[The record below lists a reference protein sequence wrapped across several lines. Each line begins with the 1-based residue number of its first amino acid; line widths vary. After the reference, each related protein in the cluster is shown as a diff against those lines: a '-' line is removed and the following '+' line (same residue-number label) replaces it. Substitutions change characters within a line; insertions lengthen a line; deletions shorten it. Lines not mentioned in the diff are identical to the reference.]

1 GQYSFGHAAFFGTTA
16 YMTAVLQARYGINPY
31 LAFAAGVAAA
41 SAVGWVI
48 GFLSFR
54 SGLRGSYFALVTLA
68 FAEVF
73 RVLANASDITGG
85 AAGTLVKLD
94 VRPENFQFES
104 RGTFF
109 WIVLAHDRD
118 RPMPGSLPD
127 GFAERL
133 HFIEA
138 RDETD
143 LLWTIEEA
151 LRARPV
157 SLVIAAPEKP
167 ISLTAGRRLQ
177 LAAEAGDTT
186 GLMLIQ
192 EGRGS
197 NAAETRW
204 KCDPLPSPLDS
215 TRHRWILNKNKKGT
229 IGLYDVSWN
238 GTTAAVHLVP
248 QAGERHQPEGP
259 PH

>member
-1 GQYSFGHAAFFGTTA
+1 MRTLCDRVHAGSDDPLHLLKGR
-16 YMTAVLQARYGINPY
+16 VHEVEG
-31 LAFAAGVAAA
+31 
-41 SAVGWVI
+41 
-48 GFLSFR
+48 
-54 SGLRGSYFALVTLA
+54 RGKDGFALFQAARLA
-68 FAEVF
+68 GSV
-73 RVLANASDITGG
+73 
-85 AAGTLVKLD
+85 
-94 VRPENFQFES
+94 
-104 RGTFF
+104 F

-118 RPMPGSLPD
+118 RPMPAALPD
-127 GFAERL
+127 SVAERL

-138 RDETD
+138 RNETD
-143 LLWTIEEA
+143 LLWSVEEA

-177 LAAEAGDTT
+177 LAAEAGSTT
-186 GLMLIQ
+186 GMMLIQ

-215 TRHRWILNKNKKGT
+215 THHRWILNKNKRGT
-229 IGLYDVSWN
+229 TGIYDVSWN

-259 PH
+259 PR

>member
-1 GQYSFGHAAFFGTTA
+1 MRTLRDRLLDEQDDPLRHLNARVHEVEGRGRTGF
-16 YMTAVLQARYGINPY
+16 AVLQAAR
-31 LAFAAGVAAA
+31 LAGP
-41 SAVGWVI
+41 I
-48 GFLSFR
+48 
-54 SGLRGSYFALVTLA
+54 
-68 FAEVF
+68 
-73 RVLANASDITGG
+73 
-85 AAGTLVKLD
+85 
-94 VRPENFQFES
+94 
-104 RGTFF
+104 F

-118 RPMPGSLPD
+118 RPMPGALPE
-127 GFAERL
+127 GVPERL
-133 HFIEA
+133 HFVEA
-138 RDETD
+138 RTETD
-143 LLWTIEEA
+143 LLWSVEEA

-177 LAAEAGDTT
+177 LAAEAGGTT

-204 KCDPLPSPLDS
+204 HCEPLPGSTDS

-229 IGLYDVSWN
+229 IGTYDVSWN
-238 GTTAAVHLVP
+238 GATAAFHLVS

-259 PH
+259 PRGGAIRVDAASVKR

>member
-1 GQYSFGHAAFFGTTA
+1 MRTLRDR
-16 YMTAVLQARYGINPY
+16 LQAGSDDLLQLLKGRVHEVEG
-31 LAFAAGVAAA
+31 
-41 SAVGWVI
+41 
-48 GFLSFR
+48 
-54 SGLRGSYFALVTLA
+54 RGRNGFALFQATRLA
-68 FAEVF
+68 GPV
-73 RVLANASDITGG
+73 
-85 AAGTLVKLD
+85 
-94 VRPENFQFES
+94 
-104 RGTFF
+104 F

-127 GFAERL
+127 GGAERL

-138 RDETD
+138 RSETD
-143 LLWTIEEA
+143 LLWTVEEA
-151 LRARPV
+151 LRVRPV

-204 KCDPLPSPLDS
+204 KCNPLPSPLDS
-215 TRHRWILNKNKKGT
+215 TRHRWILNKNRRGT
-229 IGLYDVSWN
+229 IGIYDVSWN

-259 PH
+259 PR

>member
-1 GQYSFGHAAFFGTTA
+1 
-16 YMTAVLQARYGINPY
+16 MRNLRDRLQAGSDDLLHLVKGRVHEVEG
-31 LAFAAGVAAA
+31 
-41 SAVGWVI
+41 
-48 GFLSFR
+48 
-54 SGLRGSYFALVTLA
+54 RGRTGFAL
-68 FAEVF
+68 
-73 RVLANASDITGG
+73 
-85 AAGTLVKLD
+85 
-94 VRPENFQFES
+94 FQTT
-104 RGTFF
+104 RLPGPVF

-127 GFAERL
+127 GVAERL

-138 RDETD
+138 RGETD
-143 LLWTIEEA
+143 LLWTVEEA

-177 LAAEAGDTT
+177 LAAEAGGTT

-197 NAAETRW
+197 SAAETRW

-215 TRHRWILNKNKKGT
+215 TG
-229 IGLYDVSWN
+229 G
-238 GTTAAVHLVP
+238 
-248 QAGERHQPEGP
+248 
-259 PH
+259 

>member
-1 GQYSFGHAAFFGTTA
+1 MRTLCDRVHAGSDDPLHLLKGR
-16 YMTAVLQARYGINPY
+16 VHEVEG
-31 LAFAAGVAAA
+31 
-41 SAVGWVI
+41 
-48 GFLSFR
+48 
-54 SGLRGSYFALVTLA
+54 RGKNGFALFQAARLA
-68 FAEVF
+68 GPV
-73 RVLANASDITGG
+73 
-85 AAGTLVKLD
+85 
-94 VRPENFQFES
+94 
-104 RGTFF
+104 F

-118 RPMPGSLPD
+118 RPMPAALPYSV
-127 GFAERL
+127 AERL

-138 RDETD
+138 RNETD
-143 LLWTIEEA
+143 LLWSVEEA

-167 ISLTAGRRLQ
+167 ISLTAARRLQ
-177 LAAEAGDTT
+177 LAAEAGGTT

-215 TRHRWILNKNKKGT
+215 TRHRWILNKNKRGT
-229 IGLYDVSWN
+229 TGIYDVSWN

-259 PH
+259 PR